1 MREELELMTT
11 YQLRDICW
19 REQIING
26 IQAPLDK
33 DELIRQIMRFR
44 GRKRGLFITG
54 GNRKGIERIED
65 LLASARLEFMAHSIK
80 GCARIVVYEDIEVNF
95 F

>member
-1 MREELELMTT
+1 MTT

-44 GRKRGLFITG
+44 GRKKAAIDPIAVAVRITG
-54 GNRKGIERIED
+54 RAVNCH
-65 LLASARLEFMAHSIK
+65 ASHLTMYFNTFWR
-80 GCARIVVYEDIEVNF
+80 
-95 F
+95 